1 MISEMVKVSLVST
14 SLSTPKKLSREEVP
28 HERGGVFRL
37 REDIVVGHGIVV
49 RSVDGDGDRGGIAA
63 EVAVADGVG
72 EGGAGGFSV
81 AEAFEI
87 AIRAEGKV
95 AGIDVGEGGGRRRRR
110 D

>member
-1 MISEMVKVSLVST
+1 MPGTARKGAVGT
-14 SLSTPKKLSREEVP
+14 
-28 HERGGVFRL
+28 GACG
-37 REDIVVGHGIVV
+37 DIVEIEHREVV
-49 RSVDGDGDRGGIAA
+49 LPVDGDGDRGGIAA

-95 AGIDVGEGGGRRRRR
+95 AGIDVGEGEVAGRRR